1 MTDRRALIRQYKET
15 PRPMGAYCVR
25 NTVNGKALI
34 GVARDVPG
42 KLNSH
47 RAQLRMQAHRNA
59 ALQQDWNAFGAD
71 AFVFEALDLLQP
83 SDRPGYDP
91 GDDLRVLEQ
100 LWLDKLQ
107 PYGERGYHRPPH
119 PR

>member
-15 PRPMGAYCVR
+15 PRPMGVYGVR
-25 NTVNGKALI
+25 NLASGKLLI

-47 RAQLRMQAHRNA
+47 RAQLRMHAHRNA
-59 ALQQDWNAFGAD
+59 ALQADWDALGAD
-71 AFVFEALDLLQP
+71 AFAFETLDLLPP
-83 SDRPGYDP
+83 SDAPGYDP
-91 GDDLRVLEQ
+91 GDDLRVLED

-107 PYGERGYHRPPH
+107 PYGARGYNTPRRPA
-119 PR
+119 

>member
-25 NTVNGKALI
+25 NTVNGKALV

-42 KLNSH
+42 KLNGH
-47 RAQLRMQAHRNA
+47 RAQLRMRSHRNPG
-59 ALQQDWNAFGAD
+59 LQQDWDTFGAD
-71 AFVFEALDLLQP
+71 AFAFDTLDLLTP
-83 SDRPGYDP
+83 SETPGYDP
-91 GDDLRVLEQ
+91 ADDLRVLEE

-107 PYGERGYHRPPH
+107 PYGERGYNTPPRP
-119 PR
+119 R